1 MDHVKL
7 GRLLLGNG
15 GIREDLLEAVRSERA
30 RLWRARWRR
39 AAIAAGVVLSLA
51 LIAALVARR
60 GPAPVTPK
68 PVEVQVPVVSS
79 NVTPLQSYDFR
90 DATQMLDWEYLA
102 HRGARAQFPYDMSQ
116 EGETVRL
123 RNGEAVHVAKFRG
136 EARISATLW
145 QESAPASPCFGVFVG
160 PISWAVV
167 TDDSTALRPRAG
179 GPHIL
184 TQPSTPPPV
193 GTRLRVEMSV
203 AGGRATCTVDG
214 RVVCDQPM
222 DGDEPIEVGVFAF
235 RDTLIGFD
243 DVAVDGNRIR

>member
-15 GIREDLLEAVRSERA
+15 GLREDLLEAVRSERA

-39 AAIAAGVVLSLA
+39 AAIAAGVVLPLA
-51 LIAALVARR
+51 LIAALGVRR
-60 GPAPVTPK
+60 GPAPVTPR
-68 PVEVQVPVVSS
+68 PVEAHAVVPPVAAP
-79 NVTPLQSYDFR
+79 PLWSYDFR
-90 DATQMLDWEYLA
+90 DATQLLDWEYVA
-102 HRGARAQFPYDMSQ
+102 HRAARAQFPYDMSQ
-116 EGETVRL
+116 EGEAVRL
-123 RNGEAVHVAKFRG
+123 RNGEAVHVGKFRG

-145 QESAPASPCFGVFVG
+145 QDSDAASPCFGVFAG
-160 PISWAVV
+160 PTSWAVV

-184 TQPSTPPPV
+184 TQPFTPPPV

-214 RVVCDQPM
+214 RVVFDQPT
-222 DGDEPIEVGVFAF
+222 DGDEPMEVGVFAF

-243 DVAVDGNRIR
+243 DVVVDGNRIR